1 MAQSQVSAILVSVTL
16 STVLWTRAGQA
27 QDARLEWLRHNA
39 IVVRSIHPN
48 DTNFVDLAPLIE
60 RIGRARIVLLGEQTH
75 ADGATFL
82 AKTRIIRFLHER
94 MGFGVLAWEA
104 SLFAREQ
111 METALQRAEPWPHV
125 SDLCLFRI
133 WARSGHVRP
142 VFEYSRET
150 HATRGPLVMAGF
162 DIQGSGSNYSERL
175 KRGLID
181 FFDLA
186 DPSLLRPEH
195 RVC

>member
-1 MAQSQVSAILVSVTL
+1 LLAAMARSQVSAILVSVTL

-111 METALQRAEPWPHV
+111 METAPSE
-125 SDLCLFRI
+125 
-133 WARSGHVRP
+133 SG
-142 VFEYSRET
+142 T
-150 HATRGPLVMAGF
+150 MATRLRSLPVPNLSTAVRRMRPAGLW
-162 DIQGSGSNYSERL
+162 SWRA
-175 KRGLID
+175 LI
-181 FFDLA
+181 
-186 DPSLLRPEH
+186 S
-195 RVC
+195 RVPGATTASD